1 MQMKPPPPPRGKEEG
16 TDGRTDGAGNNW
28 GDRCDTAGGSR
39 AGEQADQTG
48 RGPKLG
54 LMDNEAHLTSLTMMT
69 MTILEGFCRSA
80 SRNGWMHGN
89 ASDAGKLANTLG
101 EQNEISSPSSGEA
114 L

>member
-1 MQMKPPPPPRGKEEG
+1 MKPPPPPRGKEEG
-16 TDGRTDGAGNNW
+16 TDGRGRTGREIIGATGAT
-28 GDRCDTAGGSR
+28 RPAAAEQS
-39 AGEQADQTG
+39 EQADQTG

-69 MTILEGFCRSA
+69 TILEGFCRSA